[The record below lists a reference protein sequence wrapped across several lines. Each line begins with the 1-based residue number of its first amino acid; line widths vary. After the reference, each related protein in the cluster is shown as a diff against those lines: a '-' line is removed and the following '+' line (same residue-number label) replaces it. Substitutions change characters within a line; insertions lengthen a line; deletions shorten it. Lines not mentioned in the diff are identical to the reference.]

1 MSEPKKS
8 GLFVTSKKP
17 GPTAAATPAA
27 SAVGPKD
34 VKKRWLYVGA
44 GLVGLV
50 VLSSSIFGSKPIQAT
65 AGAPKPSPMINT
77 APKNGDSDAF
87 TSRFAKDLES
97 LRAEQDR
104 MGRELALKDKKIDEL
119 SKSRTQVAAPD
130 LSGTLPPSVVPPPI
144 NPANNSGGLNPLNT
158 GAPPPPPDVP
168 RRAGLPNLGG
178 KPGTTDSSMPILT
191 PPMSGAM
198 APSNVDPLVFDA
210 PASDKKNTGATGP
223 DGVSTKS
230 SYKKNGSAGLLPA
243 GAFAPFA
250 LLNGV
255 DAGTSTTTQS
265 NPMPVLMRIT
275 DQATL
280 PGSAKYHL
288 KSCFALGTAYGD
300 MSAERVYGRV
310 SRISCVDKSDRLIL
324 SQEVQ
329 GYLVDSDGKLGLR
342 GTITDRQGAK
352 MGKALL
358 AGFAQGL
365 AGALGSAQSSVTS
378 NAATG
383 STTSAISGD
392 AAVRAAGLAGAQ
404 NATSQLAQF
413 YLKEAQA
420 IFPVITVDAGRT
432 GTLVFSAS
440 TALAWSDGESQFVQ
454 QVAPASK

>member
-1 MSEPKKS
+1 M
-8 GLFVTSKKP
+8 
-17 GPTAAATPAA
+17 A
-27 SAVGPKD
+27 SA
-34 VKKRWLYVGA
+34 
-44 GLVGLV
+44 
-50 VLSSSIFGSKPIQAT
+50 
-65 AGAPKPSPMINT
+65 SP
-77 APKNGDSDAF
+77 
-87 TSRFAKDLES
+87 E
-97 LRAEQDR
+97 
-104 MGRELALKDKKIDEL
+104 
-119 SKSRTQVAAPD
+119 
-130 LSGTLPPSVVPPPI
+130 
-144 NPANNSGGLNPLNT
+144 NT
-158 GAPPPPPDVP
+158 G
-168 RRAGLPNLGG
+168 
-178 KPGTTDSSMPILT
+178 
-191 PPMSGAM
+191 
-198 APSNVDPLVFDA
+198 PLVFDA
-210 PASDKKNTGATGP
+210 PATERKSGSTSNAP
-223 DGVSTKS
+223 DGVATKTAF
-230 SYKKNGSAGLLPA
+230 KKNANAGLLPA

-255 DAGTSTTTQS
+255 DAGTGTTTQS

-342 GTITDRQGAK
+342 GMITDRQGAK

-365 AGALGSAQSSVTS
+365 AGALGSAQGSVTTNS
-378 NAATG
+378 ALGT
-383 STTSAISGD
+383 STNSITGD
-392 AAVRAAGLAGAQ
+392 AALRAAGLAGAQ

-413 YLKEAQA
+413 YLKEAQS

-440 TALAWSDGESQFVQ
+440 TALAWADGDSQFVQ
-454 QVAPASK
+454 QVTPTATK